1 MNEPRPANTPKAPE
15 KLQEIARFQTFTEE
29 HLDEVDAENP
39 VRRSMTYKS
48 KLNQSIVT
56 FTATTIGEYTANISL
71 PAADNNERI
80 YIIACIVINESRLE
94 EDQSRI
100 VLFLPSYGK
109 AGEAYMLDQN
119 RNVLRPE
126 GAQPG
131 DFSPETVDSWLDKV
145 EASLAH

>member
-1 MNEPRPANTPKAPE
+1 MNEPRPPYTPKAPE
-15 KLQEIARFQTFTEE
+15 KLQEIARFQTFTEA
-29 HLDEVDAENP
+29 HLDQVDAKNP
-39 VRRSMTYKS
+39 VTRSKTYES
-48 KLNQSIVT
+48 DWDQSIVT
-56 FTATTIGEYTANISL
+56 FTATTIGEYTANIGL
-71 PAADNNERI
+71 PASDSNERI
-80 YIIACIVINESRLE
+80 YIIDCIVNKSGLE
-94 EDQSRI
+94 GDQSRK